1 MNNLVK
7 FIVGVAVIIYITAL
21 ILFIGENVGLRSGV
35 FNAGKYGI
43 SESGFIEFYIL
54 LGLLPLIGI
63 LVYIYSKYAK
73 SDEEKL
79 IEILKK
85 NMEEK
90 NKNTRSKEM

>member
-1 MNNLVK
+1 MNKLVK
-7 FIVGVAVIIYITAL
+7 LIVGVAVIIYITTL
-21 ILFIGENVGLRSGV
+21 ILFIGGNVGLRSGV
-35 FNAGKYGI
+35 FNAGKYWI

-63 LVYIYSKYAK
+63 LAYIYSKYAK